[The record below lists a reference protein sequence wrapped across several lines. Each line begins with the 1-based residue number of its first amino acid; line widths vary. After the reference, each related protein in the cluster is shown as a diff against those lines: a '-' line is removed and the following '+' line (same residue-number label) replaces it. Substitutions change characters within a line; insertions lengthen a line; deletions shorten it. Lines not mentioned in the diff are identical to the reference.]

1 MVVPKIA
8 PAPIQP
14 TKMAPPGP
22 PRERRRKT
30 HGLYFH
36 SSPPKVLQMNNQN
49 VQRDNDSR
57 IKDGLVIKPS
67 NIRIWLHQKH
77 LAKLAK
83 VIWAG
88 QGMRLRTETSHHP
101 KMKRFLECVPHVMG
115 VIKDIHQAVVDN
127 DLDTLK
133 AKTASPT
140 PRIVLTSKDANGL
153 TPLHKAAGLAHTQIV
168 EYILSIWPSLSSD
181 EDHTGKTPL
190 HWAASAKNN
199 ARSFNLLVQ
208 AGADETALDHRD
220 KAAEYYKNR
229 PNEID
234 RSLLTVIPE
243 APRISQQGFPACFDW
258 TMFTLD
264 EDTDDSNGSQTRMKP
279 FLSQNN
285 LLDNDVNN
293 YNSVSKSKSVHNL
306 TNGTL
311 TDLPNDESE
320 SETKNKEG
328 STAEEQDEEPEANQ
342 QESTG
347 GDAGDESEDVN
358 GDENGDDGAEPTN
371 GNDGNNEAEPAGEK
385 TESESVEDNETT
397 AATDQNQE
405 ATGDSQ
411 ESENGPEKEE
421 EGIINEANQ
430 QQEANQEQEG
440 ELNKA
445 ETDERD
451 LSTENEVNEKEL
463 IESGKI
469 NGINGENEEDRDD
482 EGNTENMVEEKD
494 TVESKNVDDLKQ
506 NEETQGAGELTND
519 SLESNPSKENEDS
532 EEIEQ
537 DSLNKPDEEVADTPL
552 DGDFNKIVD
561 NDNVSRMSATSRQS
575 SAISQTGTG
584 KVSRSTTATR
594 DLSARTIQADENG
607 YASDVKSRQSSAQS
621 ERITEAIINE
631 VFSSR
636 PESGLNGMNNGS
648 SKNSAKSTMS
658 RRESAKSISV
668 ASNKTKSAASKH
680 DGNNNEFDEET
691 NGNDAEP
698 ATSRPS
704 TIASRTTNEHEQAE
718 QSNSPRT
725 QSSSTVRN
733 VSATSVIERRPSAK
747 STTSQKSRTADDEE
761 EGDSNDDSNQADVQ
775 IVHYKSGDE
784 DGHDEND
791 QSNEQPQS
799 TAVNGNGY
807 ENGTQ
812 NDQNIK
818 VAVEEPP
825 VDSESTLRHLEASP
839 KLTETDPDAGNAT
852 EEDEQQE
859 KVESPSPAMEIK
871 GTVEGEPD
879 GGQLHS
885 ARPSGNLD
893 SFNGQSIQE
902 TIDSGDMEQLAVI
915 VLDGEGGKLLG
926 RHSNQPEIQAFLDN
940 VPSYMNKIRRVHVAA
955 REGSIRDLQSA
966 LDRRKFATA
975 KDSISP
981 HGATPLHVATIFGH
995 SGIIRYLAGR
1005 FPETTSA
1012 TDNNG
1017 RTPLHYAAT
1026 LKDNGHFYNLLN
1038 HLGANPKV
1046 EDNSNHSAEYYLD
1059 HEKAKDLLS
1068 HRQLLQD
1075 YGADEDLADSMFNDQ
1090 VPDDQHSARR
1100 ELDDVDTL
1108 TTLERCFKIIHEPVD
1123 ELMKSVRLPTNS
1135 VPGSASSLRIL
1146 ITSYLARFMK
1156 RSVFDKIKKRQTKL
1170 DHNLFDVIWPAM
1182 KKATKEKKIDEDLNV
1197 GIVIPDYDVF
1207 VVFQE
1212 FLVPLIKDMHCMEL
1226 QQEFVPHPQMQFFPQ
1241 YVLQMSPN
1249 QNGESNGNVLRE
1261 NPSDVHLNLDTSGKF
1276 ITGVVIECARNL
1288 DEFDFPLNLSIAQL
1302 EKAER
1307 ILTSKILSMAFATAI
1322 GEEELG
1328 TYYTMN
1334 EILENPSEIRTILA
1348 TSGLLIPM
1356 LDHNDPYQTAESI
1369 ALNGKYW
1376 PYGRGV
1382 YVSHMQDL
1390 VAWIN
1395 AQEHLRV
1402 LCCTSSKNPANM
1414 GSAYSKIGRAMTFL
1428 DDKIH
1433 FKHSY
1438 FLGYLVSRPS
1448 FLGTGLKMTLFLEL
1462 PHLRKERENLRHL
1475 CVVRGLHL
1483 LTSDDQSRVRMSNMR
1498 SLSQTEWQIFQ
1509 DYTGAITN
1517 IVALEKELSMSNSLH
1532 IAATLLKIFQLND
1545 PQVEIPLF
1553 RTEEGRYLA
1562 TSLGD
1567 PLIKGLTEVANKRPA
1582 DPITYLATY
1591 LYNFANQNRTKT
1603 SASSQTI
1610 TVPGKND
1617 SNNNSIEG
1625 IIKEDSDKELEG
1637 SANTVEIAQI
1647 AQAVA
1652 NIDAQAPQSPMAER
1666 VEEQMPPSPD
1676 SGESSPSMDNRD
1688 EHGQSMLH
1696 FACARSHGK
1705 NAIIQLIEESGTSIT
1720 YRDELYRTARDVSLQ
1735 ATQPENARE
1744 IDRYVLG
1751 LAARGDLEA
1760 LTAMLLDGYDHIV
1773 DVAGTDG
1780 TTIVQVAS
1788 TRGHREVVRFLESIR
1803 LFEENREKLLSAIR
1817 EKDLAKVKE
1826 ITQQLDGAKLART
1839 KNYYGRCSMHVA
1851 VLMESEEIVEY
1862 LATHFRATLK
1872 IGDNLERT
1880 PLHYAMGISN
1890 VEAISRI
1897 LIKNGAK
1904 RVSKDLKGRQPSYYF
1919 MNKADILRLQEEE
1932 RE

>member
-371 GNDGNNEAEPAGEK
+371 GNDGNNEAEPAGE
-385 TESESVEDNETT
+385 
-397 AATDQNQE
+397 
-405 ATGDSQ
+405 
-411 ESENGPEKEE
+411 
-421 EGIINEANQ
+421 
-430 QQEANQEQEG
+430 
-440 ELNKA
+440 
-445 ETDERD
+445 
-451 LSTENEVNEKEL
+451 
-463 IESGKI
+463 
-469 NGINGENEEDRDD
+469 
-482 EGNTENMVEEKD
+482 
-494 TVESKNVDDLKQ
+494 
-506 NEETQGAGELTND
+506 
-519 SLESNPSKENEDS
+519 
-532 EEIEQ
+532 
-537 DSLNKPDEEVADTPL
+537 
-552 DGDFNKIVD
+552 
-561 NDNVSRMSATSRQS
+561 
-575 SAISQTGTG
+575 
-584 KVSRSTTATR
+584 
-594 DLSARTIQADENG
+594 
-607 YASDVKSRQSSAQS
+607 
-621 ERITEAIINE
+621 
-631 VFSSR
+631 
-636 PESGLNGMNNGS
+636 
-648 SKNSAKSTMS
+648 
-658 RRESAKSISV
+658 
-668 ASNKTKSAASKH
+668 
-680 DGNNNEFDEET
+680 
-691 NGNDAEP
+691 
-698 ATSRPS
+698 
-704 TIASRTTNEHEQAE
+704 
-718 QSNSPRT
+718 
-725 QSSSTVRN
+725 
-733 VSATSVIERRPSAK
+733 
-747 STTSQKSRTADDEE
+747 
-761 EGDSNDDSNQADVQ
+761 
-775 IVHYKSGDE
+775 
-784 DGHDEND
+784 
-791 QSNEQPQS
+791 
-799 TAVNGNGY
+799 
-807 ENGTQ
+807 
-812 NDQNIK
+812 
-818 VAVEEPP
+818 
-825 VDSESTLRHLEASP
+825 
-839 KLTETDPDAGNAT
+839 
-852 EEDEQQE
+852 
-859 KVESPSPAMEIK
+859 
-871 GTVEGEPD
+871 
-879 GGQLHS
+879 
-885 ARPSGNLD
+885 
-893 SFNGQSIQE
+893 GQSIQE

>member
-133 AKTASPT
+133 ERTVSPT

-208 AGADETALDHRD
+208 AGADEAALDHRD

-243 APRISQQGFPACFDW
+243 APRISQQGFPAFFDW

-328 STAEEQDEEPEANQ
+328 SAAAEELDEDPEANQ
-342 QESTG
+342 QESIG
-347 GDAGDESEDVN
+347 GDDVGGDDGGGGGESEDVN
-358 GDENGDDGAEPTN
+358 GGGPDGS
-371 GNDGNNEAEPAGEK
+371 NEADPEGEVLDVEENRTSEDTNQT
-385 TESESVEDNETT
+385 TESESVAVDEAPAADVAAGADDDNDE
-397 AATDQNQE
+397 NQDDAGKIE
-405 ATGDSQ
+405 
-411 ESENGPEKEE
+411 ESENGPEEAEDTGDGTNDEE
-421 EGIINEANQ
+421 KPQGVD
-430 QQEANQEQEG
+430 QEEDE

-445 ETDERD
+445 ETDGKD
-451 LSTENEVNEKEL
+451 PANENEVNENEVPV
-463 IESGKI
+463 SDTMDD
-469 NGINGENEEDRDD
+469 GENEENVEV
-482 EGNTENMVEEKD
+482 EGDAESVVEEEKD
-494 TVESKNVDDLKQ
+494 AVDLNNDENSKE
-506 NEETQGAGELTND
+506 NEEMQVAGELTND

-532 EEIEQ
+532 EEIDQ
-537 DSLNKPDEEVADTPL
+537 DSLNKPEEDVAEPPA
-552 DGDFNKIVD
+552 DGDQNDTVE
-561 NDNVSRMSATSRQS
+561 NDNVSRKSVTSRQS
-575 SAISQTGTG
+575 SAMSQIENGRT
-584 KVSRSTTATR
+584 SRSTTATR
-594 DLSARTIQADENG
+594 DVSAKTIHADENG
-607 YASDVKSRQSSAQS
+607 NASDVKSRQSSAQS
-621 ERITEAIINE
+621 ERISEATINKA
-631 VFSSR
+631 SLSR
-636 PESGLNGMNNGS
+636 PISGMDGVDNGS
-648 SKNSAKSTMS
+648 AKNSAKSTAS
-658 RRESAKSISV
+658 RRVSAKSTSAV
-668 ASNKTKSAASKH
+668 SNKTKSAASNH

-691 NGNDAEP
+691 NGNDSEQTA
-698 ATSRPS
+698 SRPS
-704 TIASRTTNEHEQAE
+704 TTASRNE
-718 QSNSPRT
+718 QSSSSRT

-733 VSATSVIERRPSAK
+733 VSATSVIERRQSAK
-747 STTSQKSRTADDEE
+747 SAASQKSRAADDEEE
-761 EGDSNDDSNQADVQ
+761 EGDSNDDSNQADVE
-775 IVHYKSGDE
+775 IVHYKNGDE
-784 DGHDEND
+784 AGRDEID
-791 QSNEQPQS
+791 QSNDQPQPS
-799 TAVNGNGY
+799 TANGNGD

-812 NDQNIK
+812 NNNENE
-818 VAVEEPP
+818 APVEESP
-825 VDSESTLRHLEASP
+825 VDSETTAQQKTSAQA
-839 KLTETDPDAGNAT
+839 DPDAGNAT
-852 EEDEQQE
+852 EEASTVNVENDEEQE
-859 KVESPSPAMEIK
+859 KVESPSPALEIK

-885 ARPSGNLD
+885 ARPSGNSD
-893 SFNGQSIQE
+893 SFNGQSIQD

-915 VLDGEGGKLLG
+915 VLNGEGDKLLG
-926 RHSNQPEIQAFLDN
+926 RNSNQPEIQAFLDN

-955 REGSIRDLQSA
+955 REGSLRDLQSA

-995 SGIIRYLAGR
+995 SGIVRYLAGR

-1026 LKDNGHFYNLLN
+1026 LKDNGHFYNLLT
-1038 HLGANPKV
+1038 HLGANPKL
-1046 EDNSNHSAEYYLD
+1046 EDNSNHSAEFYLD
-1059 HEKAKDLLS
+1059 HEKTKDLLS

-1075 YGADEDLADSMFNDQ
+1075 YGAEEDLADSMLSDQ
-1090 VPDDQHSARR
+1090 
-1100 ELDDVDTL
+1100 
-1108 TTLERCFKIIHEPVD
+1108 
-1123 ELMKSVRLPTNS
+1123 
-1135 VPGSASSLRIL
+1135 
-1146 ITSYLARFMK
+1146 
-1156 RSVFDKIKKRQTKL
+1156 
-1170 DHNLFDVIWPAM
+1170 
-1182 KKATKEKKIDEDLNV
+1182 
-1197 GIVIPDYDVF
+1197 
-1207 VVFQE
+1207 
-1212 FLVPLIKDMHCMEL
+1212 
-1226 QQEFVPHPQMQFFPQ
+1226 
-1241 YVLQMSPN
+1241 
-1249 QNGESNGNVLRE
+1249 
-1261 NPSDVHLNLDTSGKF
+1261 
-1276 ITGVVIECARNL
+1276 
-1288 DEFDFPLNLSIAQL
+1288 
-1302 EKAER
+1302 
-1307 ILTSKILSMAFATAI
+1307 
-1322 GEEELG
+1322 
-1328 TYYTMN
+1328 
-1334 EILENPSEIRTILA
+1334 
-1348 TSGLLIPM
+1348 
-1356 LDHNDPYQTAESI
+1356 
-1369 ALNGKYW
+1369 
-1376 PYGRGV
+1376 
-1382 YVSHMQDL
+1382 
-1390 VAWIN
+1390 
-1395 AQEHLRV
+1395 
-1402 LCCTSSKNPANM
+1402 
-1414 GSAYSKIGRAMTFL
+1414 
-1428 DDKIH
+1428 
-1433 FKHSY
+1433 
-1438 FLGYLVSRPS
+1438 
-1448 FLGTGLKMTLFLEL
+1448 
-1462 PHLRKERENLRHL
+1462 
-1475 CVVRGLHL
+1475 
-1483 LTSDDQSRVRMSNMR
+1483 
-1498 SLSQTEWQIFQ
+1498 
-1509 DYTGAITN
+1509 
-1517 IVALEKELSMSNSLH
+1517 ELS
-1532 IAATLLKIFQLND
+1532 D

-1591 LYNFANQNRTKT
+1591 LYNFANQNRTKN

-1610 TVPGKND
+1610 TEPGKND

-1625 IIKEDSDKELEG
+1625 VVKEDSDKELEG
-1637 SANTVEIAQI
+1637 SANTVQIALL
-1647 AQAVA
+1647 AQAVENEA
-1652 NIDAQAPQSPMAER
+1652 ARAPESPMAER
-1666 VEEQMPPSPD
+1666 LEDQAPPSPD
-1676 SGESSPSMDNRD
+1676 SGESTPFMDNRD

-1735 ATQPENARE
+1735 ATQPDNARE

-1751 LAARGDLEA
+1751 LAARGDLDA
-1760 LTAMLLDGYDHIV
+1760 LTGMLLDGYDHLV

-1788 TRGHREVVRFLESIR
+1788 TRGHREVVRFLEGIR
-1803 LFEENREKLLSAIR
+1803 QFEENREKLLSAIR

-1839 KNYYGRCSMHVA
+1839 KNYYGRCSLHVA
-1851 VLMESEEIVEY
+1851 VLMENEEIVEY
-1862 LATHFRATLK
+1862 LATHFRPTLK